1 MTAYASYVY
10 YRDEWCGTMAK
21 EDYDRLSKR
30 ASRYLDTLTMR
41 RIQGAWAS
49 DTRVKDACCAVTE
62 ELYNQEDGG
71 AAVASESLGS
81 ASVSYASG
89 ANAKS
94 PDARLRS
101 AAAQYLMTT
110 GLLFCGMG

>member
-30 ASRYLDTLTMR
+30 ASRYLDTMTMQ
-41 RIQGAWAS
+41 RIQGEWAS

-71 AAVASESLGS
+71 GAVASESLGS

-94 PDARLRS
+94 PEARLRAS
-101 AAAQYLMTT
+101 AAQYLMTT

>member
-1 MTAYASYVY
+1 MP
-10 YRDEWCGTMAK
+10 
-21 EDYDRLSKR
+21 
-30 ASRYLDTLTMR
+30 SRYLDMLTMQ

-71 AAVASESLGS
+71 GSVASESLGS

-94 PDARLRS
+94 PAARLRG
-101 AAAQYLMTT
+101 AAAQYLLTT